1 MPTARSLSAGTV
13 AFSWSDNKPYQRG
26 SILAYPFRWL
36 EASYQYTD
44 MENAL
49 YSDVAAFSGDQTYKD
64 KSFDAKFIIMM
75 ETKNLPAVAIG
86 FRDLAGSGYFS
97 SEYIVAT
104 KKIKNI
110 DYTFG
115 LGWGYL
121 GEDYGNPLIR
131 IDEGFRE
138 RTLVSDTAG
147 GEFNPGTYFSGPM
160 GAFAGNKFW
169 FCLPCK

>member
-1 MPTARSLSAGTV
+1 MHLNRYSLLLIFILSSYEVKSDLSDYIYPKSSPSYSNYGTIGLIQMPTARSLSAGTV

-75 ETKNLPAVAIG
+75 
-86 FRDLAGSGYFS
+86 
-97 SEYIVAT
+97 
-104 KKIKNI
+104 
-110 DYTFG
+110 
-115 LGWGYL
+115 
-121 GEDYGNPLIR
+121 
-131 IDEGFRE
+131 
-138 RTLVSDTAG
+138 
-147 GEFNPGTYFSGPM
+147 
-160 GAFAGNKFW
+160 
-169 FCLPCK
+169 

>member
-1 MPTARSLSAGTV
+1 MHLHRYWLLLIFILSSYEVKSDLSDYIYPKSSPSYSNYGTIGLIQMPTARSLSAGTV

-115 LGWGYL
+115 LGWG
-121 GEDYGNPLIR
+121 
-131 IDEGFRE
+131 
-138 RTLVSDTAG
+138 
-147 GEFNPGTYFSGPM
+147 
-160 GAFAGNKFW
+160 
-169 FCLPCK
+169 